1 MILNTNGKSGGG
13 FQKIKEWTLTAAN
26 AESNAWTLDLS
37 DIDWSKWERVHL
49 DFGGSRSSTSAGCSS
64 KILTKDGTTYNMIYS
79 GYGSTSGSTGVP
91 LSFGLNQ
98 ISWAE
103 RGTFH
108 PGKIPSRNVAATY
121 PSGWLRSSDSSNKIS
136 YEDFGAIR
144 FSTSGISSINEI
156 RVILW
161 GEA

>member
-49 DFGGSRSSTSAGCSS
+49 DCGGSRSSTSAWCNLRP
-64 KILTKDGTTYNMIYS
+64 LTKSGEETSVIYTE
-79 GYGSTSGSTGVP
+79 YGSTSGSSSFP
-91 LSFGLNQ
+91 LKFGLNQ
-98 ISWAE
+98 IAWAE

-121 PSGWLRSSDSSNKIS
+121 PSGWLRSGDSSNPLF